1 MQTAAGRSTSCRY
14 RIGWTSGCWTKDGH
28 FLYLGR
34 RKIDQEKSEFD
45 ITLDRRP
52 AKAGIDPLIKLIDR
66 IPDAGGSPIGEAEPG
81 PAGYRPDG
89 SCYTGSDFIAFWGI

>member
-1 MQTAAGRSTSCRY
+1 MDTSCTSDGGRS
-14 RIGWTSGCWTKDGH
+14 I
-28 FLYLGR
+28 R
-34 RKIDQEKSEFD
+34 RS
-45 ITLDRRP
+45 RP

-66 IPDAGGSPIGEAEPG
+66 IADAGGSPIGEAEPG

>member
-1 MQTAAGRSTSCRY
+1 VA
-14 RIGWTSGCWTKDGH
+14 IGVLDQDGH

-34 RKIDQEKSEFD
+34 RKIDPEKSEFD
-45 ITLDRRP
+45 ITLNRRP

-66 IPDAGGSPIGEAEPG
+66 NPDAGGSPIGEAEPG